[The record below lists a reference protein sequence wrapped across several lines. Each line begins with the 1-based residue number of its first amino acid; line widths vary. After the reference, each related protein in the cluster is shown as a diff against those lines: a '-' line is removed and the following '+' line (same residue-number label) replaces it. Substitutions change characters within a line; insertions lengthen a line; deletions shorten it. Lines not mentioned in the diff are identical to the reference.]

1 MAIPPPVSLSAPY
14 TLFPL
19 APSLAGTI
27 RREDHVRPCLT
38 SVVESPSSK
47 KRKRGLAEI
56 VTAVDGEGVN
66 IYDVSSTQIISS
78 YATPASTQFSCTPA
92 SVRSPAFTR
101 TYAAV
106 SHPKKQ
112 ILCWAQ
118 SKTEGADAEEG
129 ISSFS
134 KATDT
139 NSDVVFLKSLARVK
153 KSKSKGTTTLE
164 GDILAVFSDSQV
176 KCFSADLASEKWAY
190 KPDSGKIVFAT
201 TTTAAIAKKTILSNR
216 PDVLLWNSISPVDD
230 TDTEEL
236 VLLTISSKGDISL
249 HSILISAKLTTNRK
263 PAHHL
268 LTITVPSLSP
278 ASGKAIPVFT
288 IHFATGTLHCLIDGR
303 LMTFSLLTTTPSV
316 QSIIPLC
323 EFEETATSATNKP
336 SPYSL
341 VCISSTMVLVST
353 PSELSLYETKYSS
366 LQATLNLTS
375 DSPATALAP
384 KGLHLSVFIDKMDL
398 AVGHSV
404 DGIIAVQLARP
415 PKSAR
420 HPVSTGLLI
429 NSICRGVED
438 LSMLPASSSMRK
450 EKGKAGKKKGID
462 AISDFLE
469 AEEKEQMAIL
479 ERLLRYREDLDVEG
493 FEAEFAKYV
502 WVQRDPVQIEI
513 YKQWKETV
521 EKPSE
526 QLTNGVNSHEEHG
539 KEAPAA
545 SVTSPNAPELPEF
558 LTPQSQAWKRIKGEN
573 PGMNFMRMEEN
584 FRWRP
589 LSEQFITS
597 VLSLI
602 FELKADGNGLEIGF
616 FPTNVIKYLVESG
629 GFSPMMLR
637 VAEGQ
642 QKEDRSKVNQK
653 EGLVNGITHTTA
665 REVGQGGLVSC
676 LVEYDPSLTHL
687 AWFLRETGDMEIG
700 EVIAAIKVVLGRI
713 NGSQQAF
720 LSNPALD
727 EDDEARLQRLTYEA
741 ELALQ
746 RASEALEDTAV
757 LEEVLRLSMR
767 RLNKFPSEAV
777 VRGFRIGLEGDE
789 LMGLI
794 RILRREI
801 VVDRVGD
808 DSDQLHDEEAI
819 FGEQGTFEAAD
830 VELICEILTCA
841 LDAVG
846 VAGLILANDTVVG
859 HHLSGMSIG
868 IDGELELDA
877 DEDALFDSQEGNQ
890 LLISS
895 LHSEVTHTVSAL
907 QESAALSGL
916 IAELIRHAGGLKAIK
931 EQQAEE
937 KAKKSRVGKLAK
949 RGKAHEAAKVPAK
962 KIDEPVRPA
971 LTKKHPA
978 ILQIPVHDKY
988 MRNRRIQRRDSVL
1001 PARLH
1006 HFIPDKQLKAKLLA
1020 AGLSIPASL
1029 LLKEELREQRRLLKA
1044 NKRAI
1049 RSQEKQKMLPLG
1061 LPPPARMGLGA
1072 LWEKGEASGEVRLK
1086 SARRMAEEGSK
1097 LVGMYSLEKWV
1108 V

>member
-1 MAIPPPVSLSAPY
+1 M
-14 TLFPL
+14 
-19 APSLAGTI
+19 
-27 RREDHVRPCLT
+27 
-38 SVVESPSSK
+38 ESPSSK

-78 YATPASTQFSCTPA
+78 YATPASTQFSCAPA
-92 SVRSPAFTR
+92 SVRGPTLTR
-101 TYAAV
+101 TYAAI

-129 ISSFS
+129 ILSYS

-139 NSDVVFLKSLARVK
+139 NSDVVFLKSLARAK

-164 GDILAVFSDSQV
+164 EDILVVFSDSQV

-201 TTTAAIAKKTILSNR
+201 TTTAAIAKKTILINR
-216 PDVLLWNSISPVDD
+216 PDVLLWDSISPVDN

-236 VLLTISSKGDISL
+236 VLFTISSKGDISL
-249 HSILISAKLTTNRK
+249 HSILTSTKPIANRK
-263 PAHHL
+263 PAHRL
-268 LTITVPSLSP
+268 LTIPVSYLS
-278 ASGKAIPVFT
+278 STIGKAIPVFT
-288 IHFATGTLHCLIDGR
+288 IHFATGTLHCLIDER
-303 LMTFSLLTTTPSV
+303 LMTISLLTITPSV
-316 QSIIPLC
+316 QSIIPLR
-323 EFEETATSATNKP
+323 EFDETATSATSKL

-341 VCISSTMVLVST
+341 VCISSTMVLVAT

-375 DSPATALAP
+375 DYTATTSTP
-384 KGLHLSVFIDKMDL
+384 KGLHLSVFIDEIDL

-404 DGIIAVQLARP
+404 DGIVAVQLARAQ
-415 PKSAR
+415 KSAR
-420 HPVSTGLLI
+420 RPVSTGLLI
-429 NSICRGVED
+429 NSICRGVEG
-438 LSMLPASSSMRK
+438 LSTLPASPLTK
-450 EKGKAGKKKGID
+450 KGKGKAGKKIGID

-469 AEEKEQMAIL
+469 TEEKEQKAIL
-479 ERLLRYREDLDVEG
+479 EKLLCYRENLDVEG

-502 WVQRDPVQIEI
+502 WVQRDSAQIEI
-513 YKQWKETV
+513 YKQWKEAV

-526 QLTNGVNSHEEHG
+526 QLTNGVNSHDENG
-539 KEAPAA
+539 KVVSAL
-545 SVTSPNAPELPEF
+545 SVTSSNAPELPEF
-558 LTPQSQAWKRIKGEN
+558 LTPQSQAWKRIKGDN
-573 PGMNFMRMEEN
+573 PGMNFTRIEEN

-589 LSEQFITS
+589 LSEHFVAS

-602 FELKADGNGLEIGF
+602 FELKADGDGLEINF
-616 FPTNVIKYLVESG
+616 FPANVIKYLVESG
-629 GFSPMMLR
+629 VFSPTMLR
-637 VAEGQ
+637 VAERQ
-642 QKEDRSKVNQK
+642 QKEDRFKANQK
-653 EGLVNGITHTTA
+653 DGLTVNGILHTIA
-665 REVGQGGLVSC
+665 GEVGQGGLVSC
-676 LVEYDPSLTHL
+676 LVEYDPPLTHL

-720 LSNPALD
+720 LSNSALD

-741 ELALQ
+741 EIALE

-777 VRGFRIGLEGDE
+777 VRGFKAGLEGDE

-794 RILRREI
+794 RILRREM

-859 HHLSGMSIG
+859 HHPPGMSIG
-868 IDGELELDA
+868 IDGELELDT

-916 IAELIRHAGGLKAIK
+916 ITELIRHAGGLKAVK
-931 EQQAEE
+931 AQQAEE
-937 KAKKSRVGKLAK
+937 KSKKGKVGGP
-949 RGKAHEAAKVPAK
+949 GKGKEKEAPEHVKAPAK
-962 KIDEPVRPA
+962 KPDGPVRPA
-971 LTKKHPA
+971 STKKHPA
-978 ILQIPVHDKY
+978 VLQTPVHDKY

-1001 PARLH
+1001 PARPR
-1006 HFIPDKQLKAKLLA
+1006 HFISDKLLKAKLLA

-1029 LLKEELREQRRLLKA
+1029 LLKQELREQRRLVKA
-1044 NKRAI
+1044 HKRKI

-1061 LPPPARMGLGA
+1061 LPPPARMGLGP
-1072 LWEKGEASGEVRLK
+1072 LWEKGEALGEVRLK

-1097 LVGMYSLEKWV
+1097 LVGMYSLEKWIV
-1108 V
+1108 

>member
-1 MAIPPPVSLSAPY
+1 M
-14 TLFPL
+14 
-19 APSLAGTI
+19 
-27 RREDHVRPCLT
+27 
-38 SVVESPSSK
+38 
-47 KRKRGLAEI
+47 
-56 VTAVDGEGVN
+56 
-66 IYDVSSTQIISS
+66 
-78 YATPASTQFSCTPA
+78 
-92 SVRSPAFTR
+92 
-101 TYAAV
+101 
-106 SHPKKQ
+106 
-112 ILCWAQ
+112 
-118 SKTEGADAEEG
+118 
-129 ISSFS
+129 SFS
-134 KATDT
+134 RATDT
-139 NSDVVFLKSLARVK
+139 NSDVVFLKSLDRTK
-153 KSKSKGTTTLE
+153 KSKSTGTTTLE

-190 KPDSGKIVFAT
+190 KPDSGKIVFAA
-201 TTTAAIAKKTILSNR
+201 TTAATIAKKTILSNR
-216 PDVLLWNSISPVDD
+216 PDIPLWDSISAVGD

-249 HSILISAKLTTNRK
+249 HSILTSTKPIANRK
-263 PAHHL
+263 PAHQL
-268 LTITVPSLSP
+268 LTIPVPSLSTT
-278 ASGKAIPVFT
+278 SGKAIPVFT
-288 IHFATGTLHCLIDGR
+288 IHFATGTLHCLIDER

-316 QSIIPLC
+316 QSIIPLR
-323 EFEETATSATNKP
+323 ESDETATLATSKLP
-336 SPYSL
+336 PYSL

-375 DSPATALAP
+375 DNTAMASTL
-384 KGLHLSVFIDKMDL
+384 KGLYLSVFLDEIDL

-404 DGIIAVQLARP
+404 DGIVAAQLARP
-415 PKSAR
+415 QKSTR
-420 HPVSTGLLI
+420 RPVSTGLLI

-438 LSMLPASSSMRK
+438 LSMLPASPLTK
-450 EKGKAGKKKGID
+450 KGKGKAGKKKGTD
-462 AISDFLE
+462 AISDFLKT
-469 AEEKEQMAIL
+469 EEKEQKAIL
-479 ERLLRYREDLDVEG
+479 EKLLGYREDLDVEG

-502 WVQRDPVQIEI
+502 WVQRDSAQIEI
-513 YKQWKETV
+513 YRQWKAAV

-526 QLTNGVNSHEEHG
+526 QLANGVNTHEEHG
-539 KEAPAA
+539 KVVSAL

-558 LTPQSQAWKRIKGEN
+558 LTPQSQAWKRIKGDN
-573 PGMNFMRMEEN
+573 PGMNFTRMEEN

-589 LSEQFITS
+589 LSEQLITS

-602 FELKADGNGLEIGF
+602 FELKADGNGLEISF

-629 GFSPMMLR
+629 GFSPTMLR
-637 VAEGQ
+637 VAERQ
-642 QKEDRSKVNQK
+642 QKEDRSKVNPK
-653 EGLVNGITHTTA
+653 DGLAAIGIIHTPVG
-665 REVGQGGLVSC
+665 EVGQGGLVSC
-676 LVEYDPSLTHL
+676 LVEYDLSLTHL

-700 EVIAAIKVVLGRI
+700 EVITAIKVVLGRI

-741 ELALQ
+741 EIALE
-746 RASEALEDTAV
+746 RASEALGDTAV

-777 VRGFRIGLEGDE
+777 VRGLKTGLEGDE

-794 RILRREI
+794 RILRREM

-808 DSDQLHDEEAI
+808 NSDQLHDEEAI

-859 HHLSGMSIG
+859 HHPSGMSIG

-895 LHSEVTHTVSAL
+895 LHSEVAHTVSAL

-916 IAELIRHAGGLKAIK
+916 ITELIRHAGGMKAVK
-931 EQQAEE
+931 AQQVEE
-937 KAKKSRVGKLAK
+937 KSKKGKTGK
-949 RGKAHEAAKVPAK
+949 RGKGKEQEAPEHVKAPAK
-962 KIDEPVRPA
+962 KPDEPVRPTS
-971 LTKKHPA
+971 TKKHPA
-978 ILQIPVHDKY
+978 VLQTPVHDKY

-1001 PARLH
+1001 PARPR
-1006 HFIPDKQLKAKLLA
+1006 HFIPDKLLKAKLLA

-1044 NKRAI
+1044 NKRAV